1 MVNRDKK
8 KDDHGEEEPTID
20 SNRPSISLFCDS
32 NRVSFEVEGRIRPC
46 RPDLEIRVVN
56 WVWLKPKKMER
67 CLREQGFKG
76 NPYKL
81 LYGDTKDFISKIRES
96 GSKPMEP
103 TSDDLVSR
111 ILPFYY
117 HHSVNLQGKKYFE
130 WMGPTPRINITD
142 PKLIRSLL
150 NPAFHLEKLKLMV
163 PAMYSSCCEM
173 ISKWELF
180 VSAKGNGSCELDVWP
195 YLANLA
201 GDVISRTAFGS
212 NYEEGERIFQLLK
225 EQVDIIIPCLR
236 SIYIPGWRF
245 LPTKTNKRMKKI
257 HHEVRALVRNIIRKR
272 ERAMKGEDGD
282 NDLLGLLLKSNLKE
296 VDQEH
301 GHKKS
306 IALTIEEVIEE
317 CKLFYFAGQETTS
330 VLLVWSMVLLS
341 KHQKWQILA
350 REEVL
355 TVFGDNKPD
364 FDGLN
369 HLKTK
374 YFLHKSNFD
383 GLNFSTKP

>member
-1 MVNRDKK
+1 MEATVSSV
-8 KDDHGEEEPTID
+8 I
-20 SNRPSISLFCDS
+20 ISFALVTMLTCAWK
-32 NRVSFEVEGRIRPC
+32 
-46 RPDLEIRVVN
+46 VVN

-103 TSDDLVSR
+103 TSDDLVPH
-111 ILPFYY
+111 ILPFY
-117 HHSVNLQGKKYFE
+117 HHSVNLHGKKYFE
-130 WMGPTPRINITD
+130 WMGPTPRINTTD
-142 PKLIRSLL
+142 PKLIREILHNYKVFQKSKLNPLGKLLVTGIFAYEGEKWAKHRSLL

-212 NYEEGERIFQLLK
+212 NYKEGERIFQLLK

-236 SIYIPGWRF
+236 SIYIPGWR
-245 LPTKTNKRMKKI
+245 
-257 HHEVRALVRNIIRKR
+257 
-272 ERAMKGEDGD
+272 
-282 NDLLGLLLKSNLKE
+282 
-296 VDQEH
+296 
-301 GHKKS
+301 
-306 IALTIEEVIEE
+306 
-317 CKLFYFAGQETTS
+317 
-330 VLLVWSMVLLS
+330 
-341 KHQKWQILA
+341 
-350 REEVL
+350 
-355 TVFGDNKPD
+355 
-364 FDGLN
+364 
-369 HLKTK
+369 
-374 YFLHKSNFD
+374 
-383 GLNFSTKP
+383 